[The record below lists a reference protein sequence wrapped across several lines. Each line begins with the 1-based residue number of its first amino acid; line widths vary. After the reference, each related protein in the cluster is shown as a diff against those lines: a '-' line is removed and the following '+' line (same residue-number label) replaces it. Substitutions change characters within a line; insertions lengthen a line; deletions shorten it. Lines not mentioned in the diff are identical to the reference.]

1 MVKLIYAFITI
12 VYEYFYIRGAL
23 FPHLIQMRKR
33 SPSHV
38 DIQKCGLYIVN
49 DLQTPLKKSRYEYMI
64 LNDALCF
71 EKNEKPIFF
80 FFSKTT
86 IFFEIWPFNHLDT
99 P

>member
-23 FPHLIQMRKR
+23 FPDLIQMRKR

-71 EKNEKPIFF
+71 EKNEKPKKKFWF
-80 FFSKTT
+80 L
-86 IFFEIWPFNHLDT
+86 FFEIWLFDHLDT
-99 P
+99 L